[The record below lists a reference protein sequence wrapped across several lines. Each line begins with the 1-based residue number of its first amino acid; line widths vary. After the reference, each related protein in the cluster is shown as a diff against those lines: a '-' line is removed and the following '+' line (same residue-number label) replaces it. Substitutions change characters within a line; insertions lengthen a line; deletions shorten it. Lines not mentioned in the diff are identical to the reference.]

1 MGSSSTRSSKTRY
14 QHAGVGLGCTLVSC
28 MHCVRDFISLKK
40 HEIISRI
47 RHAKRV
53 NHGFIYC
60 YLVPFLTSGSTP
72 YRGTVNYKG
81 SGLQSDQRSS
91 HSDVGFAFGS
101 TVFHVRGG
109 DDTQLME
116 RIRPDFLTNPEPLFL
131 EHNAGGKVGSRD
143 GGKEARDL
151 KRTRPGLPTRT
162 SRTTPG
168 LPTRANRTRPD
179 LPTRASK
186 HGKRKKQRQR
196 KRTKKAHKVYCL
208 RNSRAHANTPLQ

>member
-1 MGSSSTRSSKTRY
+1 MQSELTMDY
-14 QHAGVGLGCTLVSC
+14 
-28 MHCVRDFISLKK
+28 F
-40 HEIISRI
+40 
-47 RHAKRV
+47 
-53 NHGFIYC
+53 FYC

-81 SGLQSDQRSS
+81 SGLLMGQSDQRSS
-91 HSDVGFAFGS
+91 HSEVGFAFGS

-143 GGKEARDL
+143 GGEEARDL
-151 KRTRPGLPTRT
+151 KRTRTGLP
-162 SRTTPG
+162 P
-168 LPTRANRTRPD
+168 RASRTRPD